1 MVKKDRWINNYSDL
15 EPDDQLIV
23 AEAIA
28 IELRD
33 NENFLDSKDRY
44 NNEKS
49 KIIRI
54 KVKK

>member
-15 EPDDQLIV
+15 EPDAKLIV

>member
-15 EPDDQLIV
+15 EPDAQLIV